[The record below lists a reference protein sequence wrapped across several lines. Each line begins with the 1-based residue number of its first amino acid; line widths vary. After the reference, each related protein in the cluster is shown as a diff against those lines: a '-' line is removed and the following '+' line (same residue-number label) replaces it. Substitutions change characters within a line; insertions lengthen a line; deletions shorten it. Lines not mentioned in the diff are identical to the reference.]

1 MRCFS
6 AFFGLPA
13 SSEFLT
19 EGVTDRSCGYN
30 AIVAAFDACSRN
42 KSVVERHYA
51 LVLSDGG
58 RRRKT
63 GGIREIMKKVAIIM
77 GSDSD
82 LPVVR
87 KALDTLTGYGVPA
100 EMHIMSAHRTPAET
114 ARFAAEARR
123 NGFGVILA
131 AAGKAAHLAGAL
143 AAGTTLPVIGIPMK
157 SSDLG
162 GMDALL
168 STVQMPSG
176 IPVATVAIDGA
187 VNAALL
193 AVQILAVED
202 ASLAE
207 KLDAA
212 RADMAAAVRKKEAA
226 LQNELSNA

>member
-1 MRCFS
+1 MR
-6 AFFGLPA
+6 
-13 SSEFLT
+13 
-19 EGVTDRSCGYN
+19 
-30 AIVAAFDACSRN
+30 
-42 KSVVERHYA
+42 
-51 LVLSDGG
+51 
-58 RRRKT
+58 
-63 GGIREIMKKVAIIM
+63 KVAIIM

-87 KALDTLTGYGVPA
+87 KALDTLAGYGVPA

-114 ARFAAEARR
+114 ARFAAEARK

-162 GMDALL
+162 GLDALL

-193 AVQILAVED
+193 AVQILAVGDET
-202 ASLAE
+202 LAE

-212 RADMAAAVRKKEAA
+212 RAEMAEAVRSKEAA
-226 LQNELSNA
+226 LQRELPNA